1 MAMAAPNLS
10 SNIFIT
16 LNLYTKIE
24 GFAIKESKPDASRML
39 EAAINGSEVTLNE
52 SNDKSPKQ

>member
-16 LNLYTKIE
+16 LNFYTKIE
-24 GFAIKESKPDASRML
+24 GFAVKESKPDASRML

-52 SNDKSPKQ
+52 SNDKSPK

>member
-52 SNDKSPKQ
+52 SNDKSPK